1 MTQRDVAHAG
11 GTGST
16 ASGIMNNGDMLSG
29 AQAAERHA
37 REMARELSH
46 RTKNMFSVISGIVNI
61 TGRARGA
68 ESVAG
73 EINGRIQALGR
84 AYETTLDEASSGSIE
99 LGQAIRAILD
109 PYVAEGRTIRFKGNG
124 LQVPFQTVSTVG
136 LVLFELA
143 DNANRHGA
151 WSTPDGFVDLDWY
164 WRDDALEITWRERGG
179 SVAAGAAASS
189 GTGYAIMDRLL
200 RTAGGS
206 ITRDWCADGLDV
218 TLHMP
223 TIPGAGV

>member
-16 ASGIMNNGDMLSG
+16 ASGILNNGDMLSG
-29 AQAAERHA
+29 AQAEHHA
-37 REMARELSH
+37 RELARELSH
-46 RTKNMFSVISGIVNI
+46 RTKNMFSVISGIANI
-61 TGRARGA
+61 TGRARGV
-68 ESVAG
+68 EGVAS

-151 WSTPDGFVDLDWY
+151 WTAPDGFVDLDWY
-164 WRDDALEITWRERGG
+164 WREDALEITWCERGG
-179 SVAAGAAASS
+179 PVAADSAASQ
-189 GTGYAIMDRLL
+189 GTGYAIMDRLS

-223 TIPGAGV
+223 TTPGTGV